1 MPCVRLKS
9 DCLLLVLL
17 NILIALY
24 NSAYSDITDNA
35 IDEYMAL
42 FSQKTMQFV
51 RAPDENVFI
60 ARKLQ
65 KPCLPFATSPTNAL
79 QAFNL
84 IEIFFLI
91 LPFEWWMPRDR
102 YERLNNFVMGVIY
115 SPLLLITAH
124 LETKQAYEVKHNR
137 RRGEEDDDT
146 VQEWEQM
153 QGDVDLEAEGWTKKV
168 ERTKPNVETD
178 ATVLEVRDLKEK
190 MGELLELVEGM
201 KVGIKGSP

>member
-1 MPCVRLKS
+1 MQPDPNGR
-9 DCLLLVLL
+9 LLVLL
-17 NILIALY
+17 NILIALF

-60 ARKLQ
+60 PRK
-65 KPCLPFATSPTNAL
+65 FASTSTILITSAANHR

-91 LPFEWWMPRDR
+91 LPFEWWMPTAR

-124 LETKQAYEVKHNR
+124 METRQAQHVKHNR
-137 RRGEEDDDT
+137 KRGEQDDYT
-146 VQEWEQM
+146 VEEWEQM
-153 QGDVDLEAEGWTKKV
+153 QNDVDFEAEGWTKKI

-178 ATVLEVRDLKEK
+178 AAVLEVRELKEK
-190 MGELLELVEGM
+190 VGELVRVVEGM
-201 KVGIKGSP
+201 KGRVNGSSH